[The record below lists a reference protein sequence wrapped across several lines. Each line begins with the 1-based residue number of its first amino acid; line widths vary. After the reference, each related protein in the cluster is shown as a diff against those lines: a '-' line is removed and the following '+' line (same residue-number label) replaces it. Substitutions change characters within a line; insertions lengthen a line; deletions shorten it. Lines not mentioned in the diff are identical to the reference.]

1 MAAALLFLASAG
13 PVPAQSVS
21 DAPAAVN
28 LTEAERAWL
37 AAHPRLRVFTKTEW
51 APIDLYSYE
60 GRFRGLSGD
69 YLALI
74 AQRLGIRFEFT
85 ARATLAEAL
94 AALEAGE
101 AEILPSVSRTP
112 QRERFM
118 DFSRAYLDVPNVY
131 ISRRGVQGVGPDE
144 SMTGLRVAVEQGYA
158 VEALVRER
166 HPQSRV
172 VLFADS
178 GQALRGVS
186 EGAAD
191 VYLGALPT
199 TTFLVEK
206 LLLTNLE
213 VRSPSHSSLSAL
225 HLGVRKGETVLLGIL
240 DKALAGITLAERQD
254 IHRRWAPLNTLLTA
268 PSPPLALNADEQRL
282 VATLPA
288 LRVGYEA
295 DYRPYSFRGS
305 DGRLAGMAHDYLRLV
320 ADKIGLR
327 VGTPTAGTWSEVY
340 GQARRGEIDLLIAV
354 AANAEREGEF
364 RFVGPW
370 LSTPNVLI
378 TPQDAAP
385 VLSLLQYSGR
395 RIAVLRD
402 GQTAWLMRKLHPQ
415 VRLLEVDTRVALLAA
430 VANGRADAAF
440 VNATFAAPSLAQGL
454 GSALKMAGFFPEL
467 NSDLYFGV
475 RRDQPEL
482 AALLERALATVN
494 DGERA
499 AIAARWAVLPEPNDL
514 GVEARETVRRLW
526 PVAAGVLAA
535 LLMSLLWAAW
545 LRREVA
551 RRRAAEAA
559 LAVERDH
566 AQMLARARQDFLAEA
581 SHEIRTPVNAVL
593 GALGQVAAQ
602 PLPPHTRELTALA
615 TRAAHTLSEYLNN
628 LLDLSKSDAG
638 ELRLLLQPDSLA
650 GAVQD
655 AVHAI
660 EPMARATGLVL
671 EFELDATLAPSHVF
685 DAFRLRQVVVNLL
698 SNAVKFSSE
707 GTVRLRVRVTGGD
720 ALGQRIALTVQ
731 DEGQGIATE
740 HLAQLFR
747 PYAQAGDSLAH
758 RRGST
763 GLGLA
768 LCKRLVEAMHGSIEL
783 AAAVPRGTVATVLLS
798 LPLAEAVPAVPA
810 SPSVP
815 SSPMHALRA
824 LVVEDD
830 RVQQILLEAV
840 FARTG
845 CIVHVAGSGE
855 AAQALWLRHR
865 HALVLTDLQ
874 LGGEVDGC
882 ALARWL
888 RAQPGGPAVR
898 LIGCSADL
906 ARADEARAAGI
917 ERLLYKP
924 VTAAAIEQM
933 VAATRAAPGGVA
945 RLAAGFGLA
954 EAG

>member
-37 AAHPRLRVFTKTEW
+37 AEHPRLRVFTKTEW

-69 YLALI
+69 YMALI

-118 DFSRAYLDVPNVY
+118 DFSRPYLDVPNVY
-131 ISRRGVQGVGPDE
+131 IARRGVQGVGPNE
-144 SMTGLRVAVEQGYA
+144 PMTGLRVAVERGYA
-158 VEALVRER
+158 VEALIRER
-166 HPQSRV
+166 HPAARI

-178 GQALRGVS
+178 TQALRGVS

-199 TTFLVEK
+199 TSFLVEK

-213 VRSPSHSSLSAL
+213 VRSPWHSNLSAL

-240 DKALAGITLAERQD
+240 DKALASITLAERQD
-254 IHRRWAPLNTLLTA
+254 IHRRWAPLNTLLA
-268 PSPPLALNADEQRL
+268 SPSPPLALNADEQRL

-305 DGRLAGMAHDYLRLV
+305 DGQLAGMAIDTLRLV

-327 VGTPTAGTWSEVY
+327 VGTATAGTWSEVY
-340 GQARRGEIDLLIAV
+340 GQARRGEIDLLVAV
-354 AANAEREGEF
+354 AANAEREREF

-385 VLSLLQYSGR
+385 VLSLMQYSGR

-402 GQTAWLMRKLHPQ
+402 GQTAWLMRKLHPE
-415 VRLLEVDTRVALLAA
+415 VSLLEVDTRLAVLAA

-440 VNATFAAPSLAQGL
+440 VNATFAAPHLAQGL

-475 RRDQPEL
+475 PRDQPEL
-482 AALLERALATVN
+482 AALLERGLADVN

-499 AIAARWAVLPEPNDL
+499 AIAARWAVLPEPDDL
-514 GVEARETVRRLW
+514 GVEAREAVRRLW
-526 PVAAGVLAA
+526 PVMAGVFVA
-535 LLMSLLWAAW
+535 LLMSLLWAAG

-551 RRRAAEAA
+551 RRREAEAA

-566 AQMLARARQDFLAEA
+566 AHLLARARQDFLAEA

-615 TRAAHTLSEYLNN
+615 TRAAQTLSEYLNN

-638 ELRLLLQPDSLA
+638 ELQLLLQPDSLA
-650 GAVQD
+650 GAVRD
-655 AVHAI
+655 AVQAI
-660 EPMARATGLVL
+660 APVARAKDLAL
-671 EFELDATLAPSHVF
+671 EIELDPALAPRHVF

-707 GTVRLRVRVTGGD
+707 GTVKISVRVLGGD
-720 ALGQRIALTVQ
+720 ALGQRITLTVQ
-731 DEGQGIATE
+731 DEGEGIAADR
-740 HLAQLFR
+740 LAQLFR
-747 PYAQAGDSLAH
+747 PYAQAGDTLAH
-758 RRGST
+758 RSGST

-768 LCKRLVEAMHGSIEL
+768 LCKRLVEAMQGSIEL
-783 AAAVPRGTVATVLLS
+783 GPAVPRGTVATVLLN
-798 LPLAEAVPAVPA
+798 LPLSEAAPAATSAPPA
-810 SPSVP
+810 LT
-815 SSPMHALRA
+815 HALRV

-845 CIVHVAGSGE
+845 CVVHVAGSAE
-855 AAQALWLRHR
+855 AAQTLWLQHR

-874 LGGEVDGC
+874 LGGGLDGC

-888 RAQPGGPAVR
+888 RAQPDGSAVR

-906 ARADEARAAGI
+906 ARADEARAAGM
-917 ERLLYKP
+917 ERVLYKP
-924 VTAAAIEQM
+924 VSAAAVEEM
-933 VAATRAAPGGVA
+933 VTEAHSSSGGVSA
-945 RLAAGFGLA
+945 GINGLGLAA
-954 EAG
+954 AG